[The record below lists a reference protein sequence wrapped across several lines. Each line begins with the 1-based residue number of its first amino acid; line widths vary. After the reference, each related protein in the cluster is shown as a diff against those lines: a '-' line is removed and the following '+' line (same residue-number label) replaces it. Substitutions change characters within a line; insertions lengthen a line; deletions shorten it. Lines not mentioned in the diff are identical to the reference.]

1 MEERLG
7 HCGVE
12 DCLDEVF
19 TEEDWTTIK
28 DLWKNGKQ
36 CFPSKIMRNLGE
48 SESFLVTPINI

>member
-1 MEERLG
+1 MEERIG

-12 DCLDEVF
+12 DCLDDMFE
-19 TEEDWTTIK
+19 EEDWTTIK

-48 SESFLVTPINI
+48 S